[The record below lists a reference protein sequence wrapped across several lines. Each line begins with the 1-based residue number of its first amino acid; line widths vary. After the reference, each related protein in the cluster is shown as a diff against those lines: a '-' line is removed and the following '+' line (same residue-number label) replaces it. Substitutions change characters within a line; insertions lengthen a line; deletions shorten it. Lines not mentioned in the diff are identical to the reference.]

1 MPEVRI
7 DPLTGYRVIVATAAD
22 GTGAAGER
30 GPGDGGGPDTGG
42 GGPDTGGGGPDAGGV
57 RARSEQ
63 LAPSPFTAV
72 LTPEAA
78 EPEPTAH
85 PDLFWAGPGTGVDE
99 LIEVGAPVSSIG
111 GLPLEQAVAVVD
123 TWRERMRAHGD
134 AACLHLYADERPGV
148 QASARLLA
156 MEFVPAAIARERE
169 RFRGYATQ
177 TMGGNL
183 LGDLLQQEVRQRE
196 RIVAIDS
203 EAVLLSAYAARA
215 PYQLMLVPRTPRMRF
230 EDDGPTGAAL
240 LHAAIGR
247 LAALLGSIPPLSL
260 WVRTAPQGSE
270 HFCWRIDLMPQLP
283 GRHEG
288 GLELGAGVTFNPVSP
303 EAAAAALRDAG

>member
-7 DPLTGYRVIVATAAD
+7 DPMTGYRAIVATDAD
-22 GTGAAGER
+22 R
-30 GPGDGGGPDTGG
+30 GHGDTD
-42 GGPDTGGGGPDAGGV
+42 GGPDAI
-57 RARSEQ
+57 RPTADARTSADA
-63 LAPSPFTAV
+63 LAQPPFEPV
-72 LTPEAA
+72 LTRNPP

-85 PDLFWAGPGTGVDE
+85 PDLFWAGAGAGVDE
-99 LIEVGAPVSSIG
+99 LIEVAAPVSSIG
-111 GLPLEQAVAVVD
+111 ELSVGEAIATVE
-123 TWRERMRAHGD
+123 TWRERMRAHPD
-134 AACLHLYADERPGV
+134 ASCLHLYADERPGV
-148 QASARLLA
+148 RASARLLA
-156 MEFVPAAIARERE
+156 MGFVPAAIARERE
-169 RFRGYATQ
+169 RFRGYATR

-183 LGDLLQQEVRQRE
+183 LADLLQQEVRLRE
-196 RIVAIDS
+196 RIVEIDS

-247 LAALLGSIPPLSL
+247 LEALLGSIPPLSL

-283 GRHEG
+283 GEREG
-288 GLELGAGVTFNPVSP
+288 GLELGAGLTFNPVSP
-303 EAAAAALRDAG
+303 EAAATALRDAG

>member
-7 DPLTGYRVIVATAAD
+7 DPLTGYRVVVATTSD
-22 GTGAAGER
+22 GAGAHTDAT
-30 GPGDGGGPDTGG
+30 GGGAFTDTGG
-42 GGPDTGGGGPDAGGV
+42 RPDDDGSGAASDGLAQPGFTPVFTPDA
-57 RARSEQ
+57 
-63 LAPSPFTAV
+63 P
-72 LTPEAA
+72 
-78 EPEPTAH
+78 EPEPSAH
-85 PDLFWAGPGTGVDE
+85 PDLFWAGAGTGVDE

-111 GLPLEQAVAVVD
+111 ELSVEEAVATVEG
-123 TWRERMRAHGD
+123 WRERMRAHAD

-148 QASARLLA
+148 RASARLLA

-169 RFRGYATQ
+169 RFRGYATR

-183 LGDLLQQEVRQRE
+183 LADLLQHEVRRRE
-196 RIVAIDS
+196 RIVAIDA
-203 EAVLLSAYAARA
+203 EAVVLSAYAARA

-247 LAALLGSIPPLSL
+247 LAVLLGSIPPLSL

-270 HFCWRIDLMPQLP
+270 HFCWRIDLIPQLP
-283 GRHEG
+283 GEREG
-288 GLELGAGVTFNPVSP
+288 GLELGAGLTFNPLSP
-303 EAAAAALRDAG
+303 EAAAASLRDAG

>member
-1 MPEVRI
+1 MSEVRI
-7 DPLTGYRVIVATAAD
+7 DPLTGYRAIVATGAEPAPATAIPEPTDARD
-22 GTGAAGER
+22 GLTQ
-30 GPGDGGGPDTGG
+30 PPF
-42 GGPDTGGGGPDAGGV
+42 
-57 RARSEQ
+57 
-63 LAPSPFTAV
+63 APV
-72 LTPEAA
+72 LTADAP
-78 EPEPTAH
+78 EPEPSAH

-99 LIEVGAPVSSIG
+99 LIEVEPPVSSIG
-111 GLPLEQAVAVVD
+111 KLTVEQTVAAVD
-123 TWRERMRAHGD
+123 SWRERMRAHAD
-134 AACLHLYADERPGV
+134 AACLHLFADERPGRR
-148 QASARLLA
+148 ASARLLA

-169 RFRGYATQ
+169 RFRGYATR

-183 LGDLLQQEVRQRE
+183 LADLLQHEVRMRE
-196 RIVAIDS
+196 RVVAIDS

-247 LAALLGSIPPLSL
+247 LAALLGAIPALSL

-283 GRHEG
+283 GHREG

-303 EAAAAALRDAG
+303 EAAATALREAG